1 MLQNIVDDLRATKG
15 KRISRNAVDYSIL
28 RDTRG
33 REFVKSLYLTVP
45 PQRTVYECVSCGR
58 EVTRIC
64 ISDRCEKPSE
74 TNLVF
79 HEC

>member
-33 REFVKSLYLTVP
+33 REFVKSLYLTKA
-45 PQRTVYECVSCGR
+45 PQRATYTCLSCENEIIR
-58 EVTRIC
+58 VCTL
-64 ISDRCEKPSE
+64 DRCEKPSE